1 MSSDIFETVFLVTD
15 SLAWISL
22 AKLFDQTFSLSRNSE
37 WDWDRVN
44 SLQNLLVNIH
54 VVFGKEG
61 RFTAKQLENENAE
74 APQIGGNVVAAVCD
88 DLKKGKWKEKQK
100 FVATHKIS

>member
-1 MSSDIFETVFLVTD
+1 M
-15 SLAWISL
+15 
-22 AKLFDQTFSLSRNSE
+22 
-37 WDWDRVN
+37 N

-88 DLKKGKWKEKQK
+88 DLKKGK
-100 FVATHKIS
+100 